1 MCVCR
6 EAGEGGWGWGGG
18 GLAEVGGGE
27 GGGGVGGGGGGV
39 LADVGMQC
47 KRDSLQIFSLSAK
60 MPCLTI
66 TKKQTNKTKS
76 K

>member
-1 MCVCR
+1 MCVQGSSR
-6 EAGEGGWGWGGG
+6 G
-18 GLAEVGGGE
+18 GLGLV
-27 GGGGVGGGGGGV
+27 GGGGV

>member
-6 EAGEGGWGWGGG
+6 EAGEGGWGWW
-18 GLAEVGGGE
+18 
-27 GGGGVGGGGGGV
+27 GGVGGGV

-76 K
+76 KLPMKSRLSPSAIFM